1 MTSVTK
7 KSESGDKPGTSK
19 ADRKPVLDVRELSIY
34 FQSLRGEVQAVR
46 DSSFS
51 IHSGEI
57 VGMVGESGSGKSVTG
72 LSILRLLPEHNS
84 RVEGQITLNGRSLLD
99 TTEKEM
105 ERIRGREVSMIFQ
118 EPMTALDP
126 VFTVGNQIASTL
138 RAHQGVKRRVAKQ
151 QSIDLLGDVGI
162 QEPAQRY
169 HEYPHQLSGGMRQ
182 RAMIAMALICEPQLL
197 IADEPTTALDVTIQ
211 AQILELIVQLSRE
224 RGTAVLLITHDLGVV
239 AETCERVITMYAGEV
254 VEQSAIDD
262 ALTAPKHPYTS
273 GLLRAIP
280 RAESRSH
287 QLYTIPGRVPS
298 LHQMP
303 DGCRFGPRCEFT
315 VDRCSEPQ
323 VLAPIGGERLVRC
336 HRSEE
341 LDLPG
346 ALSLPSGPSM

>member
-1 MTSVTK
+1 MTSDTTK
-7 KSESGDKPGTSK
+7 PAIGNTPETST
-19 ADRKPVLDVRELSIY
+19 ADNDPVLDVRDLSIY
-34 FQSLRGEVQAVR
+34 FQTPQGEVQAVR

-51 IHSGEI
+51 IRSGEI

-99 TTEKEM
+99 RTEKEM
-105 ERIRGREVSMIFQ
+105 VGIRGREVSMIFQ

-126 VFTVGNQIASTL
+126 VFTVGSQIAATL
-138 RAHQGVKRRVAKQ
+138 RAHQGLKRRFAKQ

-211 AQILELIVQLSRE
+211 SQILELIVQLSNE

-239 AETCERVITMYAGEV
+239 AETCERVITMYAGQV

-262 ALTAPKHPYTS
+262 ALTSPQHPYTS

-280 RAESRSH
+280 RAGNRRN
-287 QLYTIPGRVPS
+287 QLYAIPGRVPL
-298 LHQMP
+298 LHEMP
-303 DGCRFGPRCEFT
+303 DGCRFGPRCDFT

-323 VLAPIGGERLVRC
+323 ALTRIGTERLVRC

-346 ALSLPSGPSM
+346 AISQPRAG